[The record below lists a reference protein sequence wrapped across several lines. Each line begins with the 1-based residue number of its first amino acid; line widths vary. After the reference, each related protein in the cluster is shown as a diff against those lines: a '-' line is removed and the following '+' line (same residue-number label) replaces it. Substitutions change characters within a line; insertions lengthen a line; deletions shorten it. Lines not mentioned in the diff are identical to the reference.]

1 MRKKIALAL
10 VLLLLGGVVAAQ
22 PVEPPANDTE
32 GNETENGD
40 RGPPSFVG
48 DLLGGV
54 AGFLGG
60 LLGSLP
66 VPDFVKGMFGAG

>member
-1 MRKKIALAL
+1 MHKSIALAL

-32 GNETENGD
+32 ENETGDGD

-48 DLLGGV
+48 DLLGG
-54 AGFLGG
+54 
-60 LLGSLP
+60 LLGNLP